1 MPSILLVEDSREQ
14 RKIIMAM
21 LQAANI
27 EDIVEANH
35 GLEALDFLKERSFD
49 LVICDLMMPEMDG
62 MELIR
67 EIRENYSDTKIIA
80 MSGGGTTAL
89 NYYIEIMEKKL
100 AKTISKPFTKDQIS
114 GLVKSLI

>member
-14 RKIIMAM
+14 RRIISSM
-21 LQAANI
+21 LKTDNI
-27 EDIVEANH
+27 EEIVEANH
-35 GLEALDFLKERSFD
+35 GLEALEFLNQRSFD

-67 EIRENYSDTKIIA
+67 EIHLNFSGMKIIA
-80 MSGGGTTAL
+80 MSGGGTAAL

-100 AKTISKPFTKDQIS
+100 AKTISKPFTKEQIN
-114 GLVKSLI
+114 SLINSLI